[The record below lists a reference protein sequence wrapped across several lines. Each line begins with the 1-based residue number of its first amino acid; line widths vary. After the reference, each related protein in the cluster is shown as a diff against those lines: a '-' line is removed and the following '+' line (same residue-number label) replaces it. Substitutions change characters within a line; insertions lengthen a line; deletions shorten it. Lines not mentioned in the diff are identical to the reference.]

1 MSSERDVNVARRAL
15 AEGACYFLEKPI
27 FLEDLKHVWQH
38 VYRRR
43 GNPMKKSLKAISNE
57 GKVNISKEPQGS
69 KTKEADG
76 VLHGIDRQHMT
87 TDPKGKNK
95 QQEVEVG
102 LLVGKNHVRESEN
115 TCMEWL
121 RASSESQK
129 QGRIVMKRANGGGE
143 SKQEEIKRSKLSS
156 ERQVDFV
163 STMRAIEEERPVE
176 RKDNNKS
183 STDQKK
189 SRFLWSPKLH
199 LKFTAALSALGDK
212 SNIKFLFFPTFY
224 ILTFFFFLFTLM
236 NFLLSDLDARP
247 KKILKMMNVSNLT
260 LRQVA
265 SHLQVR
271 ETSQLFQIQENI
283 KDYCQ
288 R

>member
-1 MSSERDVNVARRAL
+1 MSSERDVNIARRAL

-57 GKVNISKEPQGS
+57 GKVVNISKEPQGS
-69 KTKEADG
+69 KTKEAGG
-76 VLHGIDRQHMT
+76 VLHGIDCRQHMT

-95 QQEVEVG
+95 QQDVLEVG
-102 LLVGKNHVRESEN
+102 LVGKNHVRESEN
-115 TCMEWL
+115 TCIEWL

-129 QGRIVMKRANGGGE
+129 QGRIVMKRANDHGGE
-143 SKQEEIKRSKLSS
+143 SKQQEKRSKLSS
-156 ERQVDFV
+156 EVLRQMDFV
-163 STMRAIEEERPVE
+163 SSIRATEEERPVE
-176 RKDNNKS
+176 REDNNKS

-212 SNIKFLFFPTFY
+212 SNIKFLFFPPFYLY
-224 ILTFFFFLFTLM
+224 ILMTFFC
-236 NFLLSDLDARP
+236 LL
-247 KKILKMMNVSNLT
+247 
-260 LRQVA
+260 
-265 SHLQVR
+265 
-271 ETSQLFQIQENI
+271 
-283 KDYCQ
+283 
-288 R
+288 